1 MSRTIQYVDRQGNVY
16 DEIPEGKVQ
25 PYIVKGQA
33 VTEGAH
39 DRYYNE
45 HPTELDE
52 VVITPETQKESQTTS
67 YDPTMTEQNMFHRS
81 KVAAADARVRKTA
94 FTDENTLPFW
104 LHAISPSQQI
114 GAIIDGFQGGSYG
127 DYVRSLTYGNS
138 GVFPDN
144 YAAGNPVI
152 STVGNIGFDILAPY
166 SWMKFYRY
174 ATTPKIIE
182 GATETQ
188 RVISYPFSPYVHKVI
203 NGDAEYVALKNSLSK
218 RVLKSKYEGNSLEG
232 YPVYRQLKV
241 IPSKTITKEFRR
253 GLAKDNFYPTTIE
266 GYDNV
271 VAFNPMRKLFLDDI
285 EGNVGRLPWLPFRQ
299 YAYDLSALT
308 PAEQVA
314 TIGYRKGGKLISKY
328 KSCNI

>member
-1 MSRTIQYVDRQGNVY
+1 MSKYIDINTGKEY

-25 PYIVKGQA
+25 PYIVKGQT
-33 VTEGAH
+33 VTEGAY

-52 VVITPETQKESQTTS
+52 VVITPGNQQEPESTS

-81 KVAAADARVRKTA
+81 KVAAADARVKRTA
-94 FTDENTLPFW
+94 FTDEDTLQFALESLSPV
-104 LHAISPSQQI
+104 HQARAIY
-114 GAIIDGFQGGSYG
+114 DGFKGGSYQA
-127 DYVRSLTYGNS
+127 YVNSLKYHNPGLFNHELYEKYPWLE
-138 GVFPDN
+138 VFN
-144 YAAGNPVI
+144 AGAD
-152 STVGNIGFDILAPY
+152 IGLTLGT
-166 SWMKFYRY
+166 SSLYRY
-174 ATTPKIIE
+174 ATTPKIID

-203 NGDAEYVALKNSLSK
+203 NGDAEYIALKNSLSK
-218 RVLKSKYEGNSLEG
+218 RVLKSEYEGNSLEG

-314 TIGYRKGGKLISKY
+314 TIGYRKGGKLIPKY
-328 KSCNI
+328 KNCNI